1 MNTLRHIFLF
11 MVIAAGPAFAQS
23 NSIDSTFHSIES
35 LFESGS
41 YVNAEVE
48 ARRVRRNARLFPIL

>member
-1 MNTLRHIFLF
+1 MKTLQHIFF
-11 MVIAAGPAFAQS
+11 SIIIAGAQTFAQS

-48 ARRVRRNARLFPIL
+48 ARRLVEIHGKGR